1 VPTEKRQ
8 RQKDGQRARRE
19 AALAAARR
27 RQRKRKFRTFAVL
40 AAAIILISVVATTFG
55 SNDKKDSAAT
65 TTSTASTLVEGTRA
79 LDPADAPTIDK
90 PTAAAPTEKVD
101 IKDLEVGDG
110 AELKL
115 GDRVELG
122 YVGANYEA
130 EVFESSWERGASD
143 LFTIEEG
150 SLIKGWIEGLPGMK
164 VGGRRQI
171 TIPTSLAYGD
181 APPDESLAGP
191 LIFVVELFEIE

>member
-8 RQKDGQRARRE
+8 RQKEGQRVRRE

-27 RQRKRKFRTFAVL
+27 RQRKRRAVTIGIAVAAVL
-40 AAAIILISVVATTFG
+40 LVSVLATTFG
-55 SNDKKDSAAT
+55 SNDTDETASSTT
-65 TTSTASTLVEGTRA
+65 TTSTLVAGTRT

-90 PTAAAPTEKVD
+90 PTDPAPTDKVA
-101 IKDLEVGDG
+101 IVDLEVGDG

-115 GDRVELG
+115 GDRVELA

-130 EVFESSWERGASD
+130 EVFESSWEREATD
-143 LFTIEEG
+143 LFTIQEG